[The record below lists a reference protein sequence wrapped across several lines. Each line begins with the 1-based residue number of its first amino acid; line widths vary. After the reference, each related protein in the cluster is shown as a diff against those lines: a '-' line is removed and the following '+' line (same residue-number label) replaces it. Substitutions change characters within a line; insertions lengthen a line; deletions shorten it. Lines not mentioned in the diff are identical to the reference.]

1 MEYAMLPLAFACV
14 ILAGFEVLARLVVPV
29 MGNVL
34 TRTMQDKSRRSVP
47 VQSSHHD
54 KFDAVDWLCVTF
66 SRCITVPFVYHL
78 LVYCCVSPCVLW
90 PGGAGGNNDNF
101 PQNMP
106 AALFTADGFVVAN
119 AAIVEFLA
127 ENVIAGNATKV
138 VTAGATKTAWDA
150 NLGKTTSAI
159 VHYAVSVILMY
170 VTYDFFYYWF
180 HRTLHLRSLY
190 KFVHKHHHRQHA
202 PSRGNLDAINVH
214 PFEFICGEY
223 NHLLAVS
230 LVGNGMRAAGLG
242 GVPIGAI
249 LTFVVL
255 GGALASLNHTR
266 FNVRFGAFSRLYSF
280 AHPKKG
286 GATPAYEVAAHDVHH
301 RLPTK
306 NYGQYLMIYDM
317 MFGSY
322 ERLVDKTSSSKSM

>member
-1 MEYAMLPLAFACV
+1 
-14 ILAGFEVLARLVVPV
+14 
-29 MGNVL
+29 MG
-34 TRTMQDKSRRSVP
+34 
-47 VQSSHHD
+47 
-54 KFDAVDWLCVTF
+54 AVDWLCITF

-106 AALFTADGFVVAN
+106 AALFTADGFVDAN

-138 VTAGATKTAWDA
+138 MTAGATKTAWDA

-190 KFVHKHHHRQHA
+190 KFVHKHRHRQHA
-202 PSRGNLDAINVH
+202 PTRGNLDAINVH

-230 LVGNGMRAAGLG
+230 LVRNGMRAAGLG
-242 GVPIGAI
+242 CADWRNSHLCGSRRCACEPEPHAI
-249 LTFVVL
+249 QRAIWRV
-255 GGALASLNHTR
+255 LASLFLR
-266 FNVRFGAFSRLYSF
+266 P
-280 AHPKKG
+280 PKEGWCNTCLRGG
-286 GATPAYEVAAHDVHH
+286 GA
-301 RLPTK
+301 
-306 NYGQYLMIYDM
+306 
-317 MFGSY
+317 
-322 ERLVDKTSSSKSM
+322 